1 MLISEHHILES
12 LLEPEGGDDLDV
24 LELDRLFQGLSL
36 SFTPDQV
43 RNVFTEPSTM
53 LASMLRYSV
62 AEVRICYLSI
72 RDDLKEEA

>member
-1 MLISEHHILES
+1 MLISEYHIFES

-36 SFTPDQV
+36 SLTPDQV
-43 RNVFTEPSTM
+43 RNVFAEPSAM
-53 LASMLRYSV
+53 LASMLRHSV

-72 RDDLKEEA
+72 REDLKVEA